1 MMLWKLLPKTRKS
14 HPLSK
19 LLRPFF
25 EAKKSKRQ
33 LGSLLLAL
41 VMTTSFLVTS
51 ASAFETYPADE
62 LAALAAEVETE
73 THERNK
79 APLKEFTISQGFW
92 VLHPAIDLSAPQGTP
107 VYSIEAGKV
116 IQTEFN
122 YWGYGN
128 QVVVDHTNGRQSRY
142 AHLSQ
147 IKVQE
152 GQEINQET
160 VIGLVG
166 ATGLATGNHLHLEII
181 DQGQLINPQ
190 VFLDL

>member
-1 MMLWKLLPKTRKS
+1 M
-14 HPLSK
+14 
-19 LLRPFF
+19 
-25 EAKKSKRQ
+25 
-33 LGSLLLAL
+33 AL